1 MPSCTRPGCPSLRPW
16 LPGKTSATGAQLAE
30 PHFSQS
36 STSGTK
42 NVLAFVESEMP
53 DLKKKL
59 ETLLKLAK
67 DARTAFCPC
76 RHEDCSTCL
85 LITKIEEMIAETEN

>member
-1 MPSCTRPGCPSLRPW
+1 
-16 LPGKTSATGAQLAE
+16 
-30 PHFSQS
+30 
-36 STSGTK
+36 
-42 NVLAFVESEMP
+42 MP